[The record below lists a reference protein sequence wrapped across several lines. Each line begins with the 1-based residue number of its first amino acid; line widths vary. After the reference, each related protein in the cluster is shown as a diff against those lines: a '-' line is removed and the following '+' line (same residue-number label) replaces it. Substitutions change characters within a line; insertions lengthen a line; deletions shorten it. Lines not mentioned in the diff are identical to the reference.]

1 MSLKDRFLDLPAHN
15 WLHIAA
21 AVCIGILLYQN
32 HQQKL
37 LIEQQAADGREL
49 SARVIRDTGAAVGLF
64 LHETLLHPHVLKE
77 GETKDRSATGEPP
90 RPGYHPSTILTY
102 SYALP
107 EDVGQELLRREAQLR
122 NRLADDIF
130 HMQEVQPEWCFSLRE
145 GIHPDFLHLPHGM
158 ISVSISESFPL
169 ESKRNYQ
176 QEPWREEELLPPGY
190 KWYTAEIEYSF
201 PEFPVAD

>member
-1 MSLKDRFLDLPAHN
+1 MNLRPFVYSAFALGMSL
-15 WLHIAA
+15 
-21 AVCIGILLYQN
+21 LLYQN
-32 HQQKL
+32 HQQEL
-37 LIEQQAADGREL
+37 LIEQQKSAGREL
-49 SARVIRDTGAAVGLF
+49 MTRVEREVGKDVIEF
-64 LHETLLHPHVLKE
+64 LHEEILHPHVLKAA
-77 GETKDRSATGEPP
+77 ETKDRSATGEPP

-122 NRLADDIF
+122 NRLVDDIF

>member
-1 MSLKDRFLDLPAHN
+1 MNLLPFVYSAFALGMSL
-15 WLHIAA
+15 
-21 AVCIGILLYQN
+21 LLYQN
-32 HQQKL
+32 HQQEL
-37 LIEQQAADGREL
+37 LIEQQKSAGREL
-49 SARVIRDTGAAVGLF
+49 MTRVEREVGKDVIEF
-64 LHETLLHPHVLKE
+64 LHEEILHPHILKA

>member
-1 MSLKDRFLDLPAHN
+1 MNLRPFVYSAFALGMSL
-15 WLHIAA
+15 
-21 AVCIGILLYQN
+21 LLYQN
-32 HQQKL
+32 HQQEL
-37 LIEQQAADGREL
+37 LIEQQKSAGREL
-49 SARVIRDTGAAVGLF
+49 MTRVEREVGKDVIEF
-64 LHETLLHPHVLKE
+64 LHEEILHPHVLKA

-190 KWYTAEIEYSF
+190 KWYTAEIEDSF

>member
-1 MSLKDRFLDLPAHN
+1 MNLRPFVYSAFALGMSL
-15 WLHIAA
+15 
-21 AVCIGILLYQN
+21 LLYQN
-32 HQQKL
+32 HQQEL
-37 LIEQQAADGREL
+37 LIEQQKSAGREL
-49 SARVIRDTGAAVGLF
+49 MTRVEREVGKDVIEF
-64 LHETLLHPHVLKE
+64 LHEEILHPHVLKA

-102 SYALP
+102 SHALP
-107 EDVGQELLRREAQLR
+107 ENVGQELLRREAQLR

-201 PEFPVAD
+201 PEFPGAD

>member
-1 MSLKDRFLDLPAHN
+1 MNLRPFVYSAFALGMSL
-15 WLHIAA
+15 
-21 AVCIGILLYQN
+21 LLYQN
-32 HQQKL
+32 HQQEL
-37 LIEQQAADGREL
+37 LIEQQKSAGREL
-49 SARVIRDTGAAVGLF
+49 MTRVEREVGKDVIEF
-64 LHETLLHPHVLKE
+64 LHEEILHPHVLKA
-77 GETKDRSATGEPP
+77 GETKDRSATGESP

>member
-1 MSLKDRFLDLPAHN
+1 MNLRPFVYSAFALGMSL
-15 WLHIAA
+15 
-21 AVCIGILLYQN
+21 LLYQN
-32 HQQKL
+32 HQQEL
-37 LIEQQAADGREL
+37 LIEQQKSAGREL
-49 SARVIRDTGAAVGLF
+49 MTRVEREVGKDVIEF
-64 LHETLLHPHVLKE
+64 LHEEILHPHVLKA

-158 ISVSISESFPL
+158 ISVSISDSFPL

>member
-1 MSLKDRFLDLPAHN
+1 M
-15 WLHIAA
+15 
-21 AVCIGILLYQN
+21 
-32 HQQKL
+32 
-37 LIEQQAADGREL
+37 
-49 SARVIRDTGAAVGLF
+49 
-64 LHETLLHPHVLKE
+64 
-77 GETKDRSATGEPP
+77 
-90 RPGYHPSTILTY
+90 
-102 SYALP
+102 
-107 EDVGQELLRREAQLR
+107 LRREAQLR

>member
-1 MSLKDRFLDLPAHN
+1 MNLRPFVYSAFALGMCL
-15 WLHIAA
+15 
-21 AVCIGILLYQN
+21 LLYQN
-32 HQQKL
+32 HQQEL
-37 LIEQQAADGREL
+37 LIEQQKSAGREL
-49 SARVIRDTGAAVGLF
+49 MTRVEREVGKDVIEF
-64 LHETLLHPHVLKE
+64 LHEEILHPHVLKA

-90 RPGYHPSTILTY
+90 RPGYQPSTILTY

-122 NRLADDIF
+122 NRLSDDIF

>member
-1 MSLKDRFLDLPAHN
+1 MNLRPFVYSAFALGMCL
-15 WLHIAA
+15 
-21 AVCIGILLYQN
+21 LLYQN
-32 HQQKL
+32 HQQEL
-37 LIEQQAADGREL
+37 LIEQQKSAGREL
-49 SARVIRDTGAAVGLF
+49 MTRVEREVGKDVIEF
-64 LHETLLHPHVLKE
+64 LHEEILHPHVLKA
-77 GETKDRSATGEPP
+77 GETKDRSATGEPL

>member
-1 MSLKDRFLDLPAHN
+1 MNLRPFVYSAFALGMSL
-15 WLHIAA
+15 
-21 AVCIGILLYQN
+21 LLYQN
-32 HQQKL
+32 HQQEL
-37 LIEQQAADGREL
+37 LIEQQKSAGREL
-49 SARVIRDTGAAVGLF
+49 MTRVEREVGKDVIEF
-64 LHETLLHPHVLKE
+64 LHEEILHPHVLKA
-77 GETKDRSATGEPP
+77 GETKNRSATGEPP

>member
-1 MSLKDRFLDLPAHN
+1 MNLRPFVYSAFALGMSL
-15 WLHIAA
+15 
-21 AVCIGILLYQN
+21 LLYQN
-32 HQQKL
+32 HQQEL
-37 LIEQQAADGREL
+37 LIEQQKSAGREL
-49 SARVIRDTGAAVGLF
+49 MTRVEREVGKDVIEF
-64 LHETLLHPHVLKE
+64 LHEEILHPHVLKA

-102 SYALP
+102 SHALP
-107 EDVGQELLRREAQLR
+107 ENVGQELLRREAQLR

>member
-1 MSLKDRFLDLPAHN
+1 MNLRPFVYSAFALGMSL
-15 WLHIAA
+15 
-21 AVCIGILLYQN
+21 LLYQN
-32 HQQKL
+32 HQQEL
-37 LIEQQAADGREL
+37 LIEQQKSAGREL
-49 SARVIRDTGAAVGLF
+49 MTRVEREVGKDVIEF
-64 LHETLLHPHVLKE
+64 LHEEILHPHVLKA

-130 HMQEVQPEWCFSLRE
+130 HMQKVQPEWCFSLRE

>member
-1 MSLKDRFLDLPAHN
+1 MNLRPFVYSAFALGMSL
-15 WLHIAA
+15 
-21 AVCIGILLYQN
+21 LLYQN
-32 HQQKL
+32 HQQEL
-37 LIEQQAADGREL
+37 LIEQQKSAGREL
-49 SARVIRDTGAAVGLF
+49 MTRVEREVGKDVIEF
-64 LHETLLHPHVLKE
+64 LHEEILHPHVLKA

-90 RPGYHPSTILTY
+90 RLGYHPSTILTY

-176 QEPWREEELLPPGY
+176 QEPCREEELLPPGY

>member
-1 MSLKDRFLDLPAHN
+1 MNLRPFVYSAFALGMSL
-15 WLHIAA
+15 
-21 AVCIGILLYQN
+21 LLYQN
-32 HQQKL
+32 HQQEL
-37 LIEQQAADGREL
+37 LIEQQKSAGREL
-49 SARVIRDTGAAVGLF
+49 MTRVEREVGKDVIEF
-64 LHETLLHPHVLKE
+64 LHEEILHPHVLKA

-122 NRLADDIF
+122 NRLADGIF

>member
-1 MSLKDRFLDLPAHN
+1 MNLRPFVYSAFALGMSL
-15 WLHIAA
+15 
-21 AVCIGILLYQN
+21 LLYQN
-32 HQQKL
+32 HQQEL
-37 LIEQQAADGREL
+37 LIEQQKSADREL
-49 SARVIRDTGAAVGLF
+49 MTRVEREVGKDVIEF
-64 LHETLLHPHVLKE
+64 LHEEILHPHVLKA

>member
-1 MSLKDRFLDLPAHN
+1 MNLQPFVYSAFALGMSL
-15 WLHIAA
+15 
-21 AVCIGILLYQN
+21 LLYQN
-32 HQQKL
+32 HQQEL
-37 LIEQQAADGREL
+37 LIEQQKSASREL
-49 SARVIRDTGAAVGLF
+49 MTRVEREVGKDVIEF
-64 LHETLLHPHVLKE
+64 LHEEILHPHVLKE

-122 NRLADDIF
+122 NRMADDIF

-145 GIHPDFLHLPHGM
+145 GIHPGFLHLPHGM

>member
-1 MSLKDRFLDLPAHN
+1 MNLLPFVYSAFALGMSL
-15 WLHIAA
+15 
-21 AVCIGILLYQN
+21 LLYQN
-32 HQQKL
+32 HQQEL
-37 LIEQQAADGREL
+37 LIEQQKSADREL
-49 SARVIRDTGAAVGLF
+49 MTRVEREVGKDVIEF
-64 LHETLLHPHVLKE
+64 LHEEILHPHVLKA

>member
-1 MSLKDRFLDLPAHN
+1 MNLRPFVYSAFALGMSL
-15 WLHIAA
+15 
-21 AVCIGILLYQN
+21 LLYQN
-32 HQQKL
+32 QQQEL
-37 LIEQQAADGREL
+37 LIEQQKSAGREL
-49 SARVIRDTGAAVGLF
+49 MTRVEREVGKDVIEF
-64 LHETLLHPHVLKE
+64 LHEEILHPHVLKA

-90 RPGYHPSTILTY
+90 RPGYHPSTILAY

-107 EDVGQELLRREAQLR
+107 EDAGQELLRREAQLC

>member
-1 MSLKDRFLDLPAHN
+1 MNLRPFVYSAFALGMSL
-15 WLHIAA
+15 
-21 AVCIGILLYQN
+21 LLYQN
-32 HQQKL
+32 HQQEL
-37 LIEQQAADGREL
+37 LIEQQKSAGREL
-49 SARVIRDTGAAVGLF
+49 MTRVEREVGKDVIEF
-64 LHETLLHPHVLKE
+64 LHEEILHPHVLKA

-90 RPGYHPSTILTY
+90 RLGYHPSTILTY

-130 HMQEVQPEWCFSLRE
+130 HMQEVQPEWSFSLRE

-158 ISVSISESFPL
+158 ISVSISESSPL

>member
-1 MSLKDRFLDLPAHN
+1 MNLRPFVYSAFALGMSL
-15 WLHIAA
+15 
-21 AVCIGILLYQN
+21 LLYQN
-32 HQQKL
+32 HQQEL
-37 LIEQQAADGREL
+37 LIEQQKSAGREL
-49 SARVIRDTGAAVGLF
+49 MTRVEREVGKDVIEF
-64 LHETLLHPHVLKE
+64 LHEEILHPHVLKA
-77 GETKDRSATGEPP
+77 GETKNRSATGEPR

>member
-1 MSLKDRFLDLPAHN
+1 MNLRPFVYSAFALGMSL
-15 WLHIAA
+15 
-21 AVCIGILLYQN
+21 LLYQN
-32 HQQKL
+32 HQQEL
-37 LIEQQAADGREL
+37 LIEQQKSSGREL
-49 SARVIRDTGAAVGLF
+49 MTRVEREVGKDVIEF
-64 LHETLLHPHVLKE
+64 LHEEILHPHVLKE

-145 GIHPDFLHLPHGM
+145 GIYPDFLHLPRGM

>member
-1 MSLKDRFLDLPAHN
+1 MNLRPFVYSAFALGMSL
-15 WLHIAA
+15 
-21 AVCIGILLYQN
+21 LLYQN

-37 LIEQQAADGREL
+37 LIEQQKSAGREL
-49 SARVIRDTGAAVGLF
+49 MTRVEREVGKDVIEF
-64 LHETLLHPHVLKE
+64 LHEEILHPHVLKE

-169 ESKRNYQ
+169 ERKRNYQ

-190 KWYTAEIEYSF
+190 KWYTVEIEYSF

>member
-1 MSLKDRFLDLPAHN
+1 MNLRPFVYSAIALGMSL
-15 WLHIAA
+15 
-21 AVCIGILLYQN
+21 LLYQN
-32 HQQKL
+32 HQQEL
-37 LIEQQAADGREL
+37 LIEQQKSAGREL
-49 SARVIRDTGAAVGLF
+49 MTRVEREVGKDVIEF
-64 LHETLLHPHVLKE
+64 LHEEILHPHVLKA

-90 RPGYHPSTILTY
+90 LPGYHPSTILTY

-158 ISVSISESFPL
+158 I
-169 ESKRNYQ
+169 
-176 QEPWREEELLPPGY
+176 
-190 KWYTAEIEYSF
+190 
-201 PEFPVAD
+201 

>member
-1 MSLKDRFLDLPAHN
+1 MNLRPFVYSAIALGMSL
-15 WLHIAA
+15 
-21 AVCIGILLYQN
+21 LLYQN
-32 HQQKL
+32 HQQEL
-37 LIEQQAADGREL
+37 LIEQQKSAGREL
-49 SARVIRDTGAAVGLF
+49 MTRVEREVGKDVIEF
-64 LHETLLHPHVLKE
+64 LHEEILHPHVLKE

>member
-1 MSLKDRFLDLPAHN
+1 MNLRPFVYSAFALGMCL
-15 WLHIAA
+15 
-21 AVCIGILLYQN
+21 LLYQN
-32 HQQKL
+32 HQQEL
-37 LIEQQAADGREL
+37 LIEQQKSAGREL
-49 SARVIRDTGAAVGLF
+49 MTRVEREVGKDVIEF
-64 LHETLLHPHVLKE
+64 LHEEILHPHVLKA

-90 RPGYHPSTILTY
+90 RPGYHPSTILAY

>member
-1 MSLKDRFLDLPAHN
+1 MNLRPFVYSAFALGMSL
-15 WLHIAA
+15 
-21 AVCIGILLYQN
+21 LLYQN
-32 HQQKL
+32 HQQEL
-37 LIEQQAADGREL
+37 LIEQQKSAGREL
-49 SARVIRDTGAAVGLF
+49 MTRVEREVGKDVIEF
-64 LHETLLHPHVLKE
+64 LHEEILHPHVLKA

-90 RPGYHPSTILTY
+90 RSGYHPSTILTY

-107 EDVGQELLRREAQLR
+107 ENVGQELLQREAQLR

>member
-1 MSLKDRFLDLPAHN
+1 MNLRPFVYSAFALGMSL
-15 WLHIAA
+15 
-21 AVCIGILLYQN
+21 LLYQN
-32 HQQKL
+32 HQQEL
-37 LIEQQAADGREL
+37 LIEQQKSAGREL
-49 SARVIRDTGAAVGLF
+49 MTRVEREVGKDVIEF
-64 LHETLLHPHVLKE
+64 LHEEILHPHVLKA

-107 EDVGQELLRREAQLR
+107 EDVGRELLRREAQLR

-190 KWYTAEIEYSF
+190 KWYTAEIEFSL
-201 PEFPVAD
+201 PEFPVTD

>member
-1 MSLKDRFLDLPAHN
+1 MNLRPFVYSAFALGMSL
-15 WLHIAA
+15 
-21 AVCIGILLYQN
+21 LLYQN
-32 HQQKL
+32 HQQEL
-37 LIEQQAADGREL
+37 LIEQQKSAGREL
-49 SARVIRDTGAAVGLF
+49 MTRVEREVGKDVIEF
-64 LHETLLHPHVLKE
+64 LHEEILHPHVLKA
-77 GETKDRSATGEPP
+77 GETKDRSVTGEPP

>member
-1 MSLKDRFLDLPAHN
+1 MNLRPFVYSAFALGMSL
-15 WLHIAA
+15 
-21 AVCIGILLYQN
+21 LLYQN
-32 HQQKL
+32 HQQEL
-37 LIEQQAADGREL
+37 LIEQQKSVGREL
-49 SARVIRDTGAAVGLF
+49 MTRVEREVGKDVIEF
-64 LHETLLHPHVLKE
+64 LHEEILHPHVLKA

-90 RPGYHPSTILTY
+90 RPGYHPSTILAY

>member
-1 MSLKDRFLDLPAHN
+1 MNLRPFVYSAFALGMSL
-15 WLHIAA
+15 
-21 AVCIGILLYQN
+21 LLYQN
-32 HQQKL
+32 HQQEL
-37 LIEQQAADGREL
+37 LIEQQKSAGREL
-49 SARVIRDTGAAVGLF
+49 MTRVEREVGKDVIEF
-64 LHETLLHPHVLKE
+64 LHEEILHPHVLKE

>member
-1 MSLKDRFLDLPAHN
+1 MNLRPFVYSAFALGMSL
-15 WLHIAA
+15 
-21 AVCIGILLYQN
+21 LLYQN
-32 HQQKL
+32 HQQEL
-37 LIEQQAADGREL
+37 LIEQQKSAGREL
-49 SARVIRDTGAAVGLF
+49 MTRVEREVGKDVIEF
-64 LHETLLHPHVLKE
+64 LHEEILHPHVLKA

-130 HMQEVQPEWCFSLRE
+130 HMQEVQPKWCFSLRE

>member
-1 MSLKDRFLDLPAHN
+1 MNLRPFVYSAFALGMSL
-15 WLHIAA
+15 
-21 AVCIGILLYQN
+21 LLYQN
-32 HQQKL
+32 HQQEL
-37 LIEQQAADGREL
+37 LIEQQKSAGREL
-49 SARVIRDTGAAVGLF
+49 MTRVEREVGKDVIEF
-64 LHETLLHPHVLKE
+64 LHEEILHPHVLKA

-107 EDVGQELLRREAQLR
+107 ENVGQELLRREAQLR

>member
-1 MSLKDRFLDLPAHN
+1 MNLRPFVYSAFALGMSL
-15 WLHIAA
+15 
-21 AVCIGILLYQN
+21 LLYQN
-32 HQQKL
+32 HQQEL
-37 LIEQQAADGREL
+37 LIEQQKSAGREL
-49 SARVIRDTGAAVGLF
+49 MTRVEREVGKDVIEF
-64 LHETLLHPHVLKE
+64 LHEEILHPHVLKA

>member
-1 MSLKDRFLDLPAHN
+1 MNLRPFVYSAFALGMSL
-15 WLHIAA
+15 
-21 AVCIGILLYQN
+21 LLYQN
-32 HQQKL
+32 HQQEL
-37 LIEQQAADGREL
+37 LIEQQKSAGREL
-49 SARVIRDTGAAVGLF
+49 MTRVEREVGKDVIEF
-64 LHETLLHPHVLKE
+64 LHEEILHPHVLKA
-77 GETKDRSATGEPP
+77 GESKDRSATGEPP

-107 EDVGQELLRREAQLR
+107 ENVGQELLRREAQLR

>member
-1 MSLKDRFLDLPAHN
+1 MNLRPFVYSAFALGMSL
-15 WLHIAA
+15 
-21 AVCIGILLYQN
+21 LLYQN
-32 HQQKL
+32 HQQEL
-37 LIEQQAADGREL
+37 LIEQQKSAGREL
-49 SARVIRDTGAAVGLF
+49 MTRVEREVGKDVIEF
-64 LHETLLHPHVLKE
+64 LHEEILHPHVLKA

-190 KWYTAEIEYSF
+190 KWYTAKIEYSF

>member
-1 MSLKDRFLDLPAHN
+1 MNLRPFVYSAFALGMSL
-15 WLHIAA
+15 
-21 AVCIGILLYQN
+21 LLYQN
-32 HQQKL
+32 HQQEL
-37 LIEQQAADGREL
+37 LIEQQKSAGREL
-49 SARVIRDTGAAVGLF
+49 MTRVEREVGKDVIEF
-64 LHETLLHPHVLKE
+64 LHEEILHPHVLKE

-130 HMQEVQPEWCFSLRE
+130 HMQEVQPEWGFSLRE

>member
-1 MSLKDRFLDLPAHN
+1 MNLRPIVYSAFALGMSL
-15 WLHIAA
+15 
-21 AVCIGILLYQN
+21 LLYQN
-32 HQQKL
+32 HQQEL
-37 LIEQQAADGREL
+37 LIEQQKSAGREL
-49 SARVIRDTGAAVGLF
+49 MTRVEREVGKDVIEF
-64 LHETLLHPHVLKE
+64 LHEEILHPHVLKT
-77 GETKDRSATGEPP
+77 GGTKDRSATGEPP

-190 KWYTAEIEYSF
+190 KWYTAEIEDSF